1 MTGPATSAWPRVIP
15 GCCDRP
21 RSRVRHP
28 QERGGGERH
37 VSEPMLT
44 IRSRHPAACG
54 IPPALSTEAADLY
67 IGYFA
72 TSRTGTG
79 SSGSSRAIARRSEVA
94 DVEIGGLGA

>member
-1 MTGPATSAWPRVIP
+1 M
-15 GCCDRP
+15 
-21 RSRVRHP
+21 
-28 QERGGGERH
+28 
-37 VSEPMLT
+37 SEPMLT

-79 SSGSSRAIARRSEVA
+79 SSGSSRAIARRARRAS
-94 DVEIGGLGA
+94 GAGTPAGPARTRCVTDGSTG